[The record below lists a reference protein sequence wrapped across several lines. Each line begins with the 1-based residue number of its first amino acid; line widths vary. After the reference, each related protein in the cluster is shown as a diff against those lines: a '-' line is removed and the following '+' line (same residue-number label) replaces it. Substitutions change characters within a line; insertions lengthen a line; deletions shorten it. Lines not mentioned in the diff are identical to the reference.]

1 MPITSSTL
9 DFVSAEYSKENK
21 ELTIFVLNSP
31 AFVNTNIE
39 YSEATKLTSHDYLSF
54 LTDYTNYTVE
64 ATKEEIDKYR
74 VPLYIKEDE
83 VKIAEEIYFAYNG
96 KNDERQQDYEN
107 KILPIHENMNAKDL
121 YSDNKNALVSMYEKY
136 GYDESLRLVPS
147 AETHLQ
153 EIADFKQEQKLYYDI
168 YTTYNDDNPLHC
180 ENSFYNNGY
189 QTFTSKQLHEVNK
202 DFLREVMKRNTSAE
216 EKYAYKT
223 ILQHTPNAAEHLK
236 ELLQEAQQQSK
247 TVEQPI
253 TDKSISEKE
262 KSTMSNWNAP
272 KNNAQSQEQAT
283 QTPAQNTQAQD
294 NSLAYIHKDTKE
306 AMKSNPEIDSIA
318 NATLELAKQVMD
330 KVQEEG
336 KTFEKTTRDG
346 SKTYTAS
353 MAVKVEPAVD
363 FKTGEPITYK
373 NGDRAGQQV
382 YRATAEIE
390 NKGTTLTLFA
400 SQKEDKSVEF
410 TSMGAT
416 RWNQKDNKMG
426 FYKQNQIQ
434 DAYIN
439 ADIKAV
445 ADVVERSGMV
455 HEKENSHSA
464 LYEFAIEAN
473 KYFSDNSVKVQ
484 NENNEIVNN
493 AYAKYSKD
501 DYGEKVTL
509 YAHLTPDENG
519 NLNQPSDVTVELG
532 ETSKGDKYALAINYA
547 INENGDARQ
556 QGEKPARVYLNNTQD
571 VADYIDLP
579 EIADAIAEYKGFNG
593 NEQEKKAPNKSK
605 QDMER

>member
-39 YSEATKLTSHDYLSF
+39 YSEATQLTSNDYLSF

-83 VKIAEEIYFAYNG
+83 LKIAEEIYFAYNG

-189 QTFTSKQLHEVNK
+189 QTFTSEQLHEVNK
-202 DFLREVMKRNTSAE
+202 DLLREVMERNTSAE

-262 KSTMSNWNAP
+262 KSTMSNWNFP
-272 KNNAQSQEQAT
+272 KNNTQSQEQAT
-283 QTPAQNTQAQD
+283 QTPAQNTQAQN

-353 MAVKVEPAVD
+353 MVVKVEPAVNN
-363 FKTGEPITYK
+363 KTGEPITYK
-373 NGDRAGQQV
+373 NGDRAGQQA

-390 NKGTTLTLFA
+390 NKGTTLILFA
-400 SQKEDKSVEF
+400 SQNEDKSVEF
-410 TSMGAT
+410 TSMRAT

-426 FYKQNQIQ
+426 FYKPNQIQ

-455 HEKENSHSA
+455 HEKENSRSA

-532 ETSKGDKYALAINYA
+532 VTSEGSKYALAINYA
-547 INENGDARQ
+547 INENGDERQ
-556 QGEKPARVYLNNTQD
+556 QGEKPARAYLNNTQD
-571 VADYIDLP
+571 IADYIDLP

-593 NEQEKKAPNKSK
+593 NEQEKKTPNKSK